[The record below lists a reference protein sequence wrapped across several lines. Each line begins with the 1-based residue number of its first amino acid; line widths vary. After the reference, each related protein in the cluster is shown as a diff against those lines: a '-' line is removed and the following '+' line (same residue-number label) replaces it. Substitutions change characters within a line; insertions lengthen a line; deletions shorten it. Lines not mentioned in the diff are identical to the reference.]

1 MKRQTEN
8 KSPRK
13 GISIGWK
20 LVLYFAGFT
29 AAALLITWVF
39 QVILLNTFFE
49 SSKRRELLS
58 ATEELAL
65 NINEE
70 SLSETARRLS
80 QSGDM
85 SILIYQIEENG
96 TVEVV
101 NAGGFGRE
109 SFFSLSDSQIE
120 EYRSEAS
127 KSGGSYVWE
136 SDKSDTDPFYSLPF
150 EEERGGRKRENRQLQ
165 CVTTVAGDDGQSYYL
180 IYISTGLLPLN
191 ATVNTLKT
199 QFLWIGGIL
208 LFCSAITVILLYRR
222 ISKPLI
228 RMNESAKELAK
239 GNYDVDF
246 SSGGYRETRELG
258 DTLNYAAH
266 ELSKSDQLQREL
278 LANISHDLR
287 TPLTMI
293 RGYGEV
299 MRDLPGE
306 NTPENMQ
313 VIIDETTRLSELVND
328 LLDLSKLQS
337 GVLAPNMQTFDLS
350 ELLTSVLARYETLTS
365 HMGYKILLDHTE
377 SALISADA
385 GMIQQVLYNLINNAI
400 NYTGEDQTI
409 RISLQN
415 EGKTVR
421 VSVKDTG
428 VGIPKEEI
436 ENIWNRYYK
445 IDKVHKRATVG
456 TGLGLSIVKNVLDL
470 HHAAYGVNST
480 PGKGSTFW
488 FELPVEDNE
497 NLRIE
502 SK

>member
-1 MKRQTEN
+1 MKKN
-8 KSPRK
+8 KEKTPRK

-20 LVLYFAGFT
+20 LILYFFGFT
-29 AAALLITWVF
+29 AVAVLVTWIF

-58 ATEELAL
+58 ATKELAET
-65 NINEE
+65 ISSET
-70 SLSETARRLS
+70 LSERARMLS
-80 QSGDM
+80 QKGDM
-85 SILIYQIEENG
+85 SILIYQIDDDG
-96 TVEVV
+96 STEVV
-101 NAGGFGRE
+101 NAGGIGRE
-109 SFFSLSDSQIE
+109 GFLTLSQAQIQD
-120 EYRSEAS
+120 YRSKAS
-127 KSGGSYVWE
+127 KNGGSYVWE
-136 SDKSDTDPFYSLPF
+136 SERSDTDPFESAAI
-150 EEERGGRKRENRQLQ
+150 EEGAGGRKRENRQLQ
-165 CVTTVAGDDGQSYYL
+165 CVTNLVDENGNSYL
-180 IYISTGLLPLN
+180 LYISTGLLPLS
-191 ATVNTLKT
+191 ATVSTLKT
-199 QFLWIGGIL
+199 QFFWIGGIL
-208 LFCSAITVILLYRR
+208 LFCSLITVIFLYRR

-228 RMNESAKELAK
+228 RMNDSAKELAK
-239 GNYDVDF
+239 GNYNVDF
-246 SSGGYRETRELG
+246 SGDGYRETRELG

-266 ELSKSDQLQREL
+266 ELSKSDQLQKEL

-313 VIIDETTRLSELVND
+313 VIIDETTRLSDLVND

-350 ELLTSVLARYETLTS
+350 ELLTSVLARYETLTG

-400 NYTGEDQTI
+400 NYTGEDQTV
-409 RISLQN
+409 RVSLQN

-421 VSVKDTG
+421 VSVTDTG

-445 IDKVHKRATVG
+445 IDKVHKRAAVG

-488 FELPVEDNE
+488 FELPVENRE
-497 NLRIE
+497 E
-502 SK
+502 TKAE